1 MVAAMSPRCGTTAR
15 TQPLWLGAGRALSG
29 LSLVLLLA
37 GCGQS
42 AEPQRRLPPP
52 PRPATAASDWVWKL
66 PSYFP
71 PPRVPADNPMSQA
84 KVALGRNLFY
94 DQRLSGNGTQSCGS
108 CHLQKLAFT
117 DGRAHGLGSTGQ
129 LHPRSPMALGNV
141 AYYSTYTWA
150 NPALITLERQITNP
164 IFGETP
170 VEMGVN
176 DNNVQTVLQRLQA
189 DARYAPQFAAAFP
202 ETPAG
207 AITWERVLKAISSF
221 QRSLITVNSKYDQFL
236 QGQATLSASET
247 RGLAVFKRAECIQC
261 HQEPNFSNQFLS
273 AATTQPDVSFYNKGM
288 YNVDGKGAYPADS
301 QGLVEITG
309 KPAGMGKFRA
319 PTLRNIEVTAP
330 YMHDGSVATLE
341 EVIALYAAGGRKVS
355 HGPNA
360 GDGRANP
367 LKSELVRP
375 RTLSA
380 QDKSDLVAFLKTLTD
395 PEFLRDP
402 RHADPFAATTA
413 ASASAPSL
421 APASTRAP

>member
-1 MVAAMSPRCGTTAR
+1 MFT
-15 TQPLWLGAGRALSG
+15 
-29 LSLVLLLA
+29 LLLA
-37 GCGQS
+37 GCG
-42 AEPQRRLPPP
+42 PQTAAPVAPPA
-52 PRPATAASDWVWKL
+52 ATAASPASAVGAVAPPASDWVWKL

-71 PPRVPADNPMSQA
+71 PPRVPADNPMTQA
-84 KVALGRNLFY
+84 KVALGRDLFY
-94 DQRLSGNGTQSCGS
+94 DKRLSGNGTQSCGS

-150 NPALITLERQITNP
+150 NPMLISLERQIPNP
-164 IFGETP
+164 VFGETP

-176 DNNVQTVLQRLQA
+176 DNNVQAVLQRLQG
-189 DARYAPQFAAAFP
+189 DARYAPLFAAAFP
-202 ETPAG
+202 EQPAG
-207 AITWERVLKAISSF
+207 AITWDRVLKAIASF
-221 QRSLITVNSKYDQFL
+221 ERSLITVNSKYDQFL
-236 QGQATLSASET
+236 QGRAALSASEA

-273 AATTQPDVSFYNKGM
+273 TATTQVDVSFYNKGL
-288 YNVDGKGAYPADS
+288 YNLDGKGAYPADS
-301 QGLVEITG
+301 QGLIEVTG
-309 KPAGMGKFRA
+309 KLADMGKFRA

-341 EVIALYAAGGRKVS
+341 EVIDLYAAGGRQIS
-355 HGPNA
+355 HGKNA

-367 LKSELVRP
+367 YKSALVRP

-380 QDKSDLVAFLKTLTD
+380 QDKRDLVAFLKTLTD
-395 PEFLRDP
+395 PEFLHDP
-402 RHADPFAATTA
+402 RHADPFAAATA
-413 ASASAPSL
+413 AL

>member
-1 MVAAMSPRCGTTAR
+1 MAAAMSPRCGTTAPAR
-15 TQPLWLGAGRALSG
+15 HSHPGVAVQRRALSG
-29 LSLVLLLA
+29 LTLTLALLLA
-37 GCGQS
+37 GCGQQAQPPV
-42 AEPQRRLPPP
+42 AEPLV
-52 PRPATAASDWVWKL
+52 SDWVWNL
-66 PSYFP
+66 PNHFP
-71 PPRVPADNPMSQA
+71 LPRVPADNPMSQA
-84 KVALGRNLFY
+84 KVTLGRYLFY
-94 DQRLSGNGTQSCGS
+94 DKRLSGNGTQSCGS

-150 NPALITLERQITNP
+150 NPALITLERQIPNP
-164 IFGETP
+164 VFGETP

-202 ETPAG
+202 EKPAG
-207 AITWERVLKAISSF
+207 DITWDRVLKAISSF
-221 QRSLITVNSKYDQFL
+221 ERSLITVNSKYDQFL
-236 QGQATLSASET
+236 QGKTTLSASED

-273 AATTQPDVSFYNKGM
+273 AATTQPDVSFYNKGL

-309 KPAGMGKFRA
+309 KPADMGKFRA

-341 EVIALYAAGGRKVS
+341 EVIDLYAAGGRNVTQ
-355 HGPNA
+355 GTNA
-360 GDGRANP
+360 GDGRLNP

-375 RTLSA
+375 RTLST
-380 QDKSDLVAFLKTLTD
+380 QDKRDLVAFLKTLTD

-402 RHADPFAATTA
+402 RHTDPFAAATA
-413 ASASAPSL
+413 
-421 APASTRAP
+421 APASTRTP